1 MGFHP
6 TPETIIHSSL
16 SSKGIAYNRGKK
28 MQVQVDRQH
37 VLTKKEKAVMRVIYQ
52 EADKQNGSC
61 LLTPIE
67 IFEKLPLDL
76 PFEEDELDTTLRN
89 LEIDDY
95 FDITRSDKKGELV
108 YCINMQKKGLQFA
121 RVERAFKSN
130 LVFKIL
136 LTLGLSVVTAL
147 IGVGIRQLVA
157 LLLGQ

>member
-1 MGFHP
+1 MQFGDKDKNNMGV
-6 TPETIIHSSL
+6 
-16 SSKGIAYNRGKK
+16 N
-28 MQVQVDRQH
+28 MQVERQH

-52 EADKQNGSC
+52 EAEKQNGSC
-61 LLTPIE
+61 LLTPID
-67 IFEKLPLDL
+67 IFEKIPLDL
-76 PFEEDELDTTLRN
+76 DFEEDELDTTLRN

-130 LVFKIL
+130 LTFKIL

-147 IGVGIRQLVA
+147 IGVGIRMLVA
-157 LLLGQ
+157 KLMGQ

>member
-1 MGFHP
+1 
-6 TPETIIHSSL
+6 
-16 SSKGIAYNRGKK
+16 

-61 LLTPIE
+61 LITPIE

-76 PFEEDELDTTLRN
+76 PFEED
-89 LEIDDY
+89 EIDDY

-157 LLLGQ
+157 FLLGQ

>member
-1 MGFHP
+1 
-6 TPETIIHSSL
+6 
-16 SSKGIAYNRGKK
+16 

-61 LLTPIE
+61 LITPIE

-95 FDITRSDKKGELV
+95 FDITRSDKKRRTRVLHQHAKE
-108 YCINMQKKGLQFA
+108 GLA
-121 RVERAFKSN
+121 VCKS
-130 LVFKIL
+130 
-136 LTLGLSVVTAL
+136 
-147 IGVGIRQLVA
+147 
-157 LLLGQ
+157 